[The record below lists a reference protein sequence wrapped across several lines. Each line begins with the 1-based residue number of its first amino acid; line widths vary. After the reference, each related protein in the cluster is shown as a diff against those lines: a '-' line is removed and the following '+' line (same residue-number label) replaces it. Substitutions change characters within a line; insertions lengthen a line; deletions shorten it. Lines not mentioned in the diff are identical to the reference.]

1 MAAQRYKILSCVS
14 VSYNWSSYTY
24 IGEYLLVFVCVS
36 DWLLIYRFFVCG
48 CGICTDVRY
57 RIFWVYVDRVWQWEG
72 ELLNT
77 IGNPKGYIL
86 ECECLTTTTLLSKY
100 KIMCIHFDAHNLK
113 THSLSGLRSFLCG
126 HQSTLPFQQASVHRG
141 GGRFDFYPHYFVA
154 LVKSINTLTTR
165 IEYILKRNFIK

>member
-1 MAAQRYKILSCVS
+1 MFRYRTIVDVELYIPQRILACICMCQRLAFDISLFCMWMWHMYGCTVPYFS
-14 VSYNWSSYTY
+14 G
-24 IGEYLLVFVCVS
+24 I
-36 DWLLIYRFFVCG
+36 CG
-48 CGICTDVRY
+48 C
-57 RIFWVYVDRVWQWEG
+57 VWQWEG

>member
-1 MAAQRYKILSCVS
+1 M
-14 VSYNWSSYTY
+14 
-24 IGEYLLVFVCVS
+24 F
-36 DWLLIYRFFVCG
+36 
-48 CGICTDVRY
+48 RY
-57 RIFWVYVDRVWQWEG
+57 RTIGRAIYTSANTCLCLYVSATGFWYIAFLYVDVAYVRMYGTVFFWVYVDRVWQWEG